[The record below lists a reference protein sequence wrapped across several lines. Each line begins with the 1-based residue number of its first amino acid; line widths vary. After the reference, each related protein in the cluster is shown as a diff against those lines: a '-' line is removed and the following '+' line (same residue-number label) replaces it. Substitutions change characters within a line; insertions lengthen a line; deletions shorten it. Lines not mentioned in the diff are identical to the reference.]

1 MEGLVKKS
9 PALIL
14 AFLTVFLLFISCN
27 KLTPD
32 DNPLPF
38 YEDSG
43 PDSVSF
49 SVTVQTLEGIMLP
62 GQYVNLAFSQDS
74 MGKNLM
80 VRRVATDGIGRAYF
94 PRLYPRRYFFNCY
107 ATYLTNIYYGSALI
121 KLNPRDIRDT
131 VLTVH

>member
-1 MEGLVKKS
+1 MESLLRKTHFLVL
-9 PALIL
+9 PFCTI
-14 AFLTVFLLFISCN
+14 FLLFIACN
-27 KLTPD
+27 KLEPD
-32 DNPLPF
+32 DNPLPH
-38 YEDSG
+38 YEDTG
-43 PDSVSF
+43 PDSVTF

-74 MGKNLM
+74 MGKNMM
-80 VRRVATDGIGRAYF
+80 VRRVATDGIGRASF

-121 KLNPRDIRDT
+121 KLNPQDIRDT

>member
-14 AFLTVFLLFISCN
+14 AFLTVFLLFMSCN
-27 KLTPD
+27 KLTTD

-43 PDSVSF
+43 PDSVSL

-121 KLNPRDIRDT
+121 KLNPQDIRDT